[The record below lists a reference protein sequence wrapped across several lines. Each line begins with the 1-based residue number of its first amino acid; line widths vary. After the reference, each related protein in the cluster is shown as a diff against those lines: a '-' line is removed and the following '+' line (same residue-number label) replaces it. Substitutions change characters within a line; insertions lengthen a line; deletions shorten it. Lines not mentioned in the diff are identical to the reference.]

1 MGDGVRTFAVVAVL
15 CVMAWRWTVISTRR
29 GVRVR
34 LGALRIRPRIWEVD
48 VSETLLMGLMAVVMR
63 SGSSVSRAVEVV
75 ASVLDDSRGDCLACV
90 ARELQSGMT
99 WDDAWYSARAGGF
112 AVEGLSLVRRQLEST
127 WTEGASPVMGLEVA
141 VDRRGREMAA
151 ESSRAASDLS
161 VRVLLPVGLC
171 MLPSFICMA
180 VVPAVMSVMP
190 SPVSCAI
197 SLAHSRASLSG
208 MSMIF

>member
-180 VVPAVMSVMP
+180 VVPAVASVIM
-190 SPVSCAI
+190 
-197 SLAHSRASLSG
+197 G
-208 MSMIF
+208 